1 MLDSSKMTD
10 LLVEMLN
17 CSPND
22 LNILE
27 GCMIP
32 MKDLIDYAMTHSRT
46 VNLNRLV
53 KAMFDLA
60 LKEVQEAIYT
70 SGGDLN
76 IFKDTY
82 QHIDGAKSFIQF
94 ENNENVYRLYFE
106 EEISIFE
113 SITGIT
119 ID

>member
-1 MLDSSKMTD
+1 MR
-10 LLVEMLN
+10 
-17 CSPND
+17 
-22 LNILE
+22 
-27 GCMIP
+27 
-32 MKDLIDYAMTHSRT
+32 DLIDYAMTDIRT
-46 VNLNRLV
+46 VNLNQLV

-94 ENNENVYRLYFE
+94 ENNEDVYRLYFE